1 MSFIINKP
9 SESEYNPYVI
19 MYFNHLP
26 DDGLVLETLEENIT
40 RLEAFIY
47 SLPPEKLNYRYA
59 PGKWSI
65 KEILIH
71 LSDTER
77 VLTYRAL
84 RFGRG
89 DGQQLAMFNQEEYA
103 MSYNEDNRDL
113 KNIFDEFKSVRAS
126 TMTLLNSFAE
136 DDFLKSG
143 IVGAFNVSVRALVY
157 HIAGHELYHLDKI
170 KTLYL

>member
-1 MSFIINKP
+1 MTFISKP
-9 SESEYNPYVI
+9 PENEYNPYVI

-26 DDGLVLETLEENIT
+26 DDGLVMQHLQTNIT
-40 RLEAFIY
+40 KLEAFVY
-47 SLPPEKLNYRYA
+47 SLPPGKLNYRYA
-59 PGKWSI
+59 PDKWSI

-77 VLTYRAL
+77 VLAYRAL

-103 MSYNEDNRDL
+103 KSYNAANRDL
-113 KNIFDEFKSVRAS
+113 KNIFDEFKSVRAA
-126 TMTLLNSFAE
+126 TITLLNSFSE
-136 DDFLKSG
+136 GDFLRIG
-143 IVGAFNVSVRALVY
+143 TVGAFNVSVRALVY

-170 KTLYL
+170 KNLYL